1 MQWYEAV
8 NHFAATGSPCVV
20 VTVIGA
26 RGSTPRDSGTK
37 MVVGSEQSYCTIGGG
52 HLELKAIEVARE
64 MLKDDCMGQKVEHF
78 PLGAKLGQCCGGG
91 VTLLFESLAGRELD
105 IALFGAGHVGKALA
119 GILQELPCKLHWVD
133 SRANEFPKIT
143 ASNIVKTVIDEPCD
157 VVSKIPA
164 GSYFIVMT
172 HQHALDFA
180 ITEAIL
186 KRNDARYVGLIG
198 STTKWRQFQMRF
210 EHRQYPPEFYSAVRC
225 PAGLQTVPGKS
236 PIEVAVSIAA
246 EIIADYN
253 QNKSDRPMQQGI
265 SWKLLKKYL
274 TNMNPT
280 ESTEEVNT

>member
-8 NHFAATGSPCVV
+8 NKLATNGTPCVV

-37 MVVGSEQSYCTIGGG
+37 MVVCSEQSYCTIGGG
-52 HLELKAIEVARE
+52 HLELKAIDIARQ
-64 MLKDDCMGQKVEHF
+64 MLRENCTEQKVEHF

-91 VTLLFESLAGRELD
+91 VTLLFEYLAGIGLN
-105 IALFGAGHVGKALA
+105 IALFGAGHVGRALA

-133 SRANEFPKIT
+133 NRADEFPEIT

-157 VVSKIPA
+157 VVSMMPA
-164 GSYFIVMT
+164 ASYFIVMT
-172 HQHALDFA
+172 HQHTLDFA

-198 STTKWRQFQMRF
+198 SNTKWRQFQMRF

-225 PAGLQTVPGKS
+225 PAGLQAVPGKS

-253 QNKSDRPMQQGI
+253 QNKSDKPIQQGI
-265 SWKLLKKYL
+265 SWKMLKKYL
-274 TNMNPT
+274 TTPT
-280 ESTEEVNT
+280 QSTQEVKK

>member
-1 MQWYEAV
+1 MQWYEAI
-8 NHFAATGSPCVV
+8 NHLAATGSPCVV

-37 MVVGSEQSYCTIGGG
+37 MVVGAERSYCTIGGG
-52 HLELKAIEVARE
+52 HLELKAIEVSRN
-64 MLKDDCMGQKVEHF
+64 MLKDGFTGQKFEHF

-91 VTLLFESLAGRELD
+91 VTLLFESFTAVKLN
-105 IALFGAGHVGKALA
+105 IMLFGAGHVGKALA

-143 ASNIVKTVIDEPCD
+143 AANIVKTVTDEPAD
-157 VVSKIPA
+157 MVSTMPA

-210 EHRQYPPEFYSAVRC
+210 EHRQYPPQFYSAVRC
-225 PAGLQTVPGKS
+225 PAGLQAVPGKS

-246 EIIADYN
+246 EIIADNN

-265 SWKLLKKYL
+265 SWKMLRKYL
-274 TNMNPT
+274 TNTNPT
-280 ESTEEVNT
+280 QSNEELNT